1 MLAQTGGGDA
11 VARLIAKIESAA
23 GAAGTASTQVTNMSV
38 HEVPFKPQPE
48 PNVPLIL
55 HQLVMAGRHAAVAAL
70 TAAVI
75 TRATGRL
82 SVQEILGIQDDFY
95 FSMYPD
101 EGSTAYLRWAEL
113 KKEHLEAIH

>member
-1 MLAQTGGGDA
+1 M
-11 VARLIAKIESAA
+11 SA
-23 GAAGTASTQVTNMSV
+23 

-48 PNVPLIL
+48 PDIALIL
-55 HQLVMAGRHAAVAAL
+55 HQLVTASRLSAVAAL

-75 TRATGRL
+75 SRATGRL

-101 EGSTAYLRWAEL
+101 EGSAAYLKWAEL
-113 KKEHLEAIH
+113 RREHLEMTH